1 ASSWSVRG
9 ISTPAEDKVT
19 VKRAVASASRQ
30 KILVCDATKYGQVAT
45 WLALPLAEFNQI
57 VTDDGLP
64 ESAIRALA
72 KVDISLLMAKQ

>member
-1 ASSWSVRG
+1 M
-9 ISTPAEDKVT
+9 
-19 VKRAVASASRQ
+19 
-30 KILVCDATKYGQVAT
+30 CDATKYGQVAT

>member
-1 ASSWSVRG
+1 MRG

-19 VKRAVASASRQ
+19 VKRAVARASRQ

>member
-1 ASSWSVRG
+1 
-9 ISTPAEDKVT
+9 
-19 VKRAVASASRQ
+19 Q